1 MPPCPPAG
9 DAPVTK
15 ILKHSLK
22 INRQEKCSTNFLV
35 IVAWYMR
42 KLRSFEN
49 FAKIYARLEDLLSF
63 EKRITQNL
71 SSRRMTS
78 SSN

>member
-1 MPPCPPAG
+1 MTLQIG
-9 DAPVTK
+9 DLP
-15 ILKHSLK
+15 LQPLK
-22 INRQEKCSTNFLV
+22 IKQQDKCSTNFLV
-35 IVAWYMR
+35 IVTWYTR

-49 FAKIYARLEDLLSF
+49 FAKIYARSAELLSF